1 MKTITLREGDLMKSM
16 TIETKTLE
24 EAKAAAEK
32 QLRIGRRFLNFDTEE
47 KRRMLGF
54 KKTYTVKASVDV
66 DLSELGLSTLQTMF
80 ENMGIK
86 ADIKVENK
94 DEFNVAYLIET
105 DENPVLIGKNGKT
118 LESIQFYIRNLL
130 NIFTDERVIVL
141 VDIGGYKAQ
150 RRKQLEILATKTA
163 KEVAR
168 SKVSV
173 KLDPMNAY
181 ERRIIHTKLAEWR
194 DVTTRSQGEKQNR
207 HLVIEPKK

>member
-1 MKTITLREGDLMKSM
+1 LKTITLREGDLMKSM

>member
-1 MKTITLREGDLMKSM
+1 MKSM

>member
-1 MKTITLREGDLMKSM
+1 MKSI
-16 TIETKTLE
+16 TF
-24 EAKAAAEK
+24 EAKSLDEAKTYAEE
-32 QLRIGRRFLNFDTEE
+32 QLRIGRRYLAFDHQE
-47 KRRMLGF
+47 KRSMFGF
-54 KKTYTVKASVDV
+54 KKSFTVTATVDV
-66 DLSELGLSTLQTMF
+66 DLMELGRKTLETMF
-80 ENMGIK
+80 ANMGIDASITATEGDDK
-86 ADIKVENK
+86 DMVYKV
-94 DEFNVAYLIET
+94 ET

-168 SKVSV
+168 SKVPV

-194 DVTTRSQGEKQNR
+194 DVSTRSEGEKQNR
-207 HLVIEPKK
+207 HLVIEPKKK